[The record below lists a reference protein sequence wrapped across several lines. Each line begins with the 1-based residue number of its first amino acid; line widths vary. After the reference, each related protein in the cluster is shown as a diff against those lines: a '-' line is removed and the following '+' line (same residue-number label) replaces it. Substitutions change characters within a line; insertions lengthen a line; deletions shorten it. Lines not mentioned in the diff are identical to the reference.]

1 MYIDIFAK
9 LFILL
14 GAFLYGAQKL
24 VGIDALNKLTKIKD
38 VQSVFAAI
46 IVASALY
53 FVFNRDFYLP
63 FLGKC
68 VFPSAAI
75 TNTNNMSLNE
85 NKRVLV
91 TLKELPPKTKVV
103 YWAAKGGNNNYDNP
117 MDAYKE
123 YGNSGLG
130 VTDKKGTITFE
141 LDCPS
146 EYSVNKFGKS
156 KILPKHVHYRYELP
170 NYKGLFSRIETKH
183 VVC

>member
-1 MYIDIFAK
+1 MYIEIFAK
-9 LFILL
+9 VFILL

-24 VGIDALNKLTKIKD
+24 LGVDALKTLTKIKD
-38 VQSVFAAI
+38 VHSVFAAI

-68 VFPSAAI
+68 VFPSAAM
-75 TNTNNMSLNE
+75 TNTNNLSLNE
-85 NKRVLV
+85 NKRVSV
-91 TLKELPPKTKVV
+91 TLKELPPKTTVV
-103 YWAAKGGNNNYDNP
+103 YWAAKGGNNKYDNP

-123 YGNSGLG
+123 YDNSGLG
-130 VTDKKGTITFE
+130 VTDNKGTITFE

-146 EYSVNKFGKS
+146 EYSVNNFGKS
-156 KILPKHVHYRYELP
+156 KILPKHVHYRYELAS
-170 NYKGLFSRIETKH
+170 YKGLFSRIFTEP